1 MQNTSNPSDLTID
14 NSLNA
19 LTGNSGHENG
29 NGKSDGNHPAEIE
42 ITADSDVCLFTSS
55 PSDSPRLDG
64 DFIATVTKIL
74 IVELPPREAA
84 GGKKPKAGKGKK
96 VAKAKTVK
104 PAARVLRFTLTL
116 ENKRPDGTNYTV
128 EKDIRPKRSRDSKFA
143 EFVGK
148 LLPDTQALDQFFKD
162 YRPSQLLNRRCS
174 LKIKEVRRMGQSNLK
189 ILDIA
194 AVPAPVLAIDN
205 TPFGQTEPALNSRL
219 DEGSEPI
226 RVAA

>member
-1 MQNTSNPSDLTID
+1 MQTTPNPSELTI
-14 NSLNA
+14 
-19 LTGNSGHENG
+19 G
-29 NGKSDGNHPAEIE
+29 NGQTDGKHPAEIE

-74 IVELPPREAA
+74 LVELPPREAA
-84 GGKKPKAGKGKK
+84 AGKKLGRKPKAGKGTK

-104 PAARVLRFTLTL
+104 PAARVLRFTFTL
-116 ENKRPDGTNYTV
+116 ENKRPDGTNYSV

-148 LLPDTQALDQFFKD
+148 LLPDTQALDQFFNN
-162 YRPSQLLNRRCS
+162 YRPSQLLNQRCS
-174 LKIKEVRRMGQSNLK
+174 LKIKEVRRMGQSTLK
-189 ILDIA
+189 ILDMA
-194 AVPAPVLAIDN
+194 AMPAPVLAIDN
-205 TPFGQTEPALNSRL
+205 TPFGQTEPQIIALA

>member
-1 MQNTSNPSDLTID
+1 MQTTSNPSELTIG
-14 NSLNA
+14 NSLN
-19 LTGNSGHENG
+19 LLNG
-29 NGKSDGNHPAEIE
+29 NGQTDGKHPAEIE

-74 IVELPPREAA
+74 LVELPPREAA

-96 VAKAKTVK
+96 VAKEKTVK

-116 ENKRPDGTNYTV
+116 ENKRPDGTNYSV

-148 LLPDTQALDQFFKD
+148 LLPDTQALEQFFNN
-162 YRPSQLLNRRCS
+162 YRPSQLLNRRCN
-174 LKIKEVRRMGQSNLK
+174 LQIKEIRRKGQSTLK
-189 ILDIA
+189 ILDMA
-194 AVPAPVLAIDN
+194 AMPAPVLAIDN
-205 TPFGQTEPALNSRL
+205 TPFGQTEPQIIALA

>member
-1 MQNTSNPSDLTID
+1 MQNTSNPSELTID
-14 NSLNA
+14 NSLKA

-29 NGKSDGNHPAEIE
+29 NGQTDGKHPAEIE

-96 VAKAKTVK
+96 VAKEKTVK

-116 ENKRPDGTNYTV
+116 ENKRPDGTNYSV
-128 EKDIRPKRSRDSKFA
+128 EKDIRPKRNRDSKFA

-162 YRPSQLLNRRCS
+162 YRPSQLLNRRCN
-174 LKIKEVRRMGQSNLK
+174 LTIKEIRRKGQSTLK
-189 ILDIA
+189 ILEMA
-194 AVPAPVLAIDN
+194 AMPTQALGADN
-205 TPFGQTEPALNSRL
+205 TPFGQTEPQIIALV
-219 DEGSEPI
+219 DEGSDTN